1 LQSTGLCVAFQA
13 KVGATVGFFEK
24 ASRMATIFVPGP
36 PRLAVEGA
44 GEGPLC
50 LFLHGIGGNRSNW
63 AAQLPA
69 FAAAGFAAAAW
80 DARGY
85 GASEDYPGPL
95 AFADFTDDLARVLD
109 HVGTERAHLV
119 GLSMGGRIAQ
129 AFALAHPNRVG
140 ALVLADTHGGFGDL
154 TEDQRADYVRARRE
168 PLLAGKTPADIA
180 PGVVERLV
188 GPEASDAARAAL
200 LASVSALRA
209 DSYLK
214 AIEATVTQDR
224 VGDLSALACPTH
236 FIVGEHDRLTTP
248 EIVRR
253 LAAQRPGSA
262 VATIPGAGHVSN
274 LEAPDAFNRAALGFL
289 HKHRGFADSATFG

>member
-1 LQSTGLCVAFQA
+1 
-13 KVGATVGFFEK
+13 
-24 ASRMATIFVPGP
+24 MATTLVPGL
-36 PRLAVEGA
+36 PRLAVETA
-44 GEGPLC
+44 GGGPLC

-63 AAQLPA
+63 AGQLPS
-69 FAAAGFAAAAW
+69 FATAGFAAAAW

-85 GASEDYPGPL
+85 GDSDDYDGPL
-95 AFADFTDDLARVLD
+95 AFADFIDDLLRVLD
-109 HVGTERAHLV
+109 RFGVERAHLI
-119 GLSMGGRIAQ
+119 GLSMGGRVAQ

-140 ALVLADTHGGFGDL
+140 ALVLADTHSGFGDL

-188 GPEASDAARAAL
+188 GPEVSDETRAAL
-200 LASVSALRA
+200 LASVSALHTE
-209 DSYLK
+209 SYLK

-224 VGDLSALACPTH
+224 VGDLSALACPVH

-248 EIVRR
+248 DIVRR
-253 LAAQRPGSA
+253 VATQLPGSE
-262 VATIPGAGHVSN
+262 VTEIPGAGHVSN

-289 HKHRGFADSATFG
+289 DKHRALADPATFGLANGGG